1 MNPPL
6 IVREYFFPFIQVAAD
21 AEFDPSKGIP
31 KINFETKVKVE
42 KKPQNGI
49 YQVALEIIIMPE
61 NETEKIPYSIDLVTV
76 GLFSVSEAIK
86 DPEKLLRITG
96 ASILY
101 SAAREFLITLTAR
114 GPWQPPVFLPTVS
127 FIPPEE
133 PKPETINK
141 PKKKKPNKIQDK
153 M

>member
-31 KINFETKVKVE
+31 KINFEKKVSVE

-49 YQVALEIIIMPE
+49 YQVALEIIIMPD
-61 NETEKIPYSIDLVTV
+61 NEKEKIPYSIDLVTV
-76 GLFSVSEAIK
+76 GLFSVSKAIK

-133 PKPETINK
+133 PNPAASSE
-141 PKKKKPNKIQDK
+141 PKRKQTKQ
-153 M
+153 